1 MKTFLLLL
9 TFSII
14 YSGSF
19 AQRAAT
25 KAERDED
32 ARVLKVLSAAM
43 PHNLEGGSESERSF
57 GESSLEGLSGFHN
70 DMNFTTRDVFD
81 HQYTINYSFTQ
92 AIPEL
97 KDKVEAARSRNDIE
111 YLMGVSECE
120 IGIWVNSTFTADNFP
135 YASSP
140 VKKISRSYCP
150 EVYRD
155 EKGNQFT
162 FLFFGKNWSVTP
174 ASYQFDDGYSKP
186 QNRYT
191 LKTKT
196 SLHHGTDVQSI
207 MVYVKG
213 HADLADIIL
222 KQVDWA
228 AISQLIGTG
237 RIQDDETESDLK
249 KYFPEKTV
257 APVAGNNTLSFTY
270 IDKDGVEKQ
279 FSISSSKHD
288 LTNCALLRNHN
299 ENPKVMQEAHIDF
312 RIADDKDPNR
322 LFHLS
327 LPIIRTAGT
336 VTATFESD
344 YDYQVM
350 WRGNTDASHSFSPA
364 TIEIQLLKWAPVGGF
379 MEGTFSGTATMKNH
393 NDFSSEK
400 PVYTIKN
407 GKFRIRRIPDEMR

>member
-1 MKTFLLLL
+1 
-9 TFSII
+9 
-14 YSGSF
+14 
-19 AQRAAT
+19 
-25 KAERDED
+25 
-32 ARVLKVLSAAM
+32 
-43 PHNLEGGSESERSF
+43 
-57 GESSLEGLSGFHN
+57 
-70 DMNFTTRDVFD
+70 
-81 HQYTINYSFTQ
+81 
-92 AIPEL
+92 
-97 KDKVEAARSRNDIE
+97 
-111 YLMGVSECE
+111 
-120 IGIWVNSTFTADNFP
+120 
-135 YASSP
+135 
-140 VKKISRSYCP
+140 
-150 EVYRD
+150 
-155 EKGNQFT
+155 
-162 FLFFGKNWSVTP
+162 
-174 ASYQFDDGYSKP
+174 
-186 QNRYT
+186 
-191 LKTKT
+191 
-196 SLHHGTDVQSI
+196 
-207 MVYVKG
+207 
-213 HADLADIIL
+213 
-222 KQVDWA
+222 
-228 AISQLIGTG
+228 
-237 RIQDDETESDLK
+237 
-249 KYFPEKTV
+249 V